1 MGRSRMAEVG
11 DLIVQTYASVS
22 YTGVVYKYSPKRDS
36 VYIAWT
42 VKPDTYIEKYG
53 YARTNIH
60 NLRGEFQVI
69 KVEK

>member
-1 MGRSRMAEVG
+1 MAEVG